1 MRERKKFYFVKTWRI
16 YFCLYTFSLELICF
30 FAVIA
35 IEAGVDMIPKA
46 NFLQLPTIIVGLLL
60 LSLNFVAVAK
70 EPEAAVEEAEVHSP
84 TLHGLINID
93 DNQENLQ
100 DYMASSSDGSGEDV
114 ITDDEDQGSGNGDV
128 YPSSGTSVQP
138 ELSAVTDDPNLR
150 TKLTPCLRQHK
161 EHKASGNIYVP
172 HCTKKG
178 EYHKRQCTNYAC
190 WCVDP
195 NGLIIKGTNRSES
208 DEKPDC
214 ENGSNLGLCLKS
226 LLKHSTGLLGS
237 FRPKCSESG
246 DYKAIQ
252 CHESKCWCVDK
263 QGTEVEST
271 KVNLPQIPI
280 CVETNPIPSTVPST
294 SSTTTTTTATTTK
307 DTTTTTTEATT
318 SSTTSTTTI
327 KLTSTKRNE
336 FHLKNP
342 GYDINDVSVSSV
354 NEVTN
359 SGNLAGSDQSKSD
372 NATPVTREP
381 GIMAAIIAGAVVGL
395 FVSILLAM
403 FVVYRMRKKDE
414 GSYPLD
420 EPCKNNYTYT
430 KAPDK
435 EFYA

>member
-1 MRERKKFYFVKTWRI
+1 
-16 YFCLYTFSLELICF
+16 
-30 FAVIA
+30 
-35 IEAGVDMIPKA
+35 MIPKA

-100 DYMASSSDGSGEDV
+100 DYMASSDGSGEGLS
-114 ITDDEDQGSGNGDV
+114 TDDEDQGSGNGDV

-138 ELSAVTDDPNLR
+138 ELTAVTDVPILHER
-150 TKLTPCLRQHK
+150 LTPCLRQHK

-178 EYHKRQCTNYAC
+178 EYHKRQCTNNAC

-195 NGLIIKGTNRSES
+195 NGVTIKGTNRSES

-246 DYKAIQ
+246 VYKAIQ
-252 CHESKCWCVDK
+252 CHEAKCWCVDK
-263 QGTEVEST
+263 QGIEVENT
-271 KVNLPQIPI
+271 KVNLPQMPT
-280 CVETNPIPSTVPST
+280 CVETSSIPSTVPST
-294 SSTTTTTTATTTK
+294 SSTTTTTKDTT
-307 DTTTTTTEATT
+307 TTTTTTEATT
-318 SSTTSTTTI
+318 SSTTI
-327 KLTSTKRNE
+327 KLTSTMKKNE
-336 FHLKNP
+336 FFNKNP
-342 GYDINDVSVSSV
+342 VYGINSVSVSSV
-354 NEVTN
+354 NEVTS
-359 SGNLAGSDQSKSD
+359 SGGLADSEERKSD
-372 NATPVTREP
+372 NATPVMREP
-381 GIMAAIIAGAVVGL
+381 GIMAATIAGSVVGL
-395 FVSILLAM
+395 FVIIVLAM

>member
-1 MRERKKFYFVKTWRI
+1 
-16 YFCLYTFSLELICF
+16 
-30 FAVIA
+30 
-35 IEAGVDMIPKA
+35 MIPKA

-70 EPEAAVEEAEVHSP
+70 EPEEAEVHSP

-100 DYMASSSDGSGEDV
+100 DYMASSSDGSGEDL

-138 ELSAVTDDPNLR
+138 ELTAVTDVPTIKVR
-150 TKLTPCLRQHK
+150 LTPCLRQHK

-172 HCTKKG
+172 HCTKNG
-178 EYHKRQCTNYAC
+178 EYHKRQCSNHAC

-195 NGLIIKGTNRSES
+195 NGALIKGTNRSES

-214 ENGSNLGLCLKS
+214 ENGSNLGPCIKS

-246 DYKAIQ
+246 VYKAIQ
-252 CHESKCWCVDK
+252 CHEAKCWCVDK
-263 QGTEVEST
+263 QGIEVEST
-271 KVNLPQIPI
+271 RVNLPQMPT
-280 CVETNPIPSTVPST
+280 CVETSPIPSTVPST
-294 SSTTTTTTATTTK
+294 SSTTTTAKATTT
-307 DTTTTTTEATT
+307 TTSTTTTEATT

-327 KLTSTKRNE
+327 KLTSTMKKNE
-336 FHLKNP
+336 FINKNP
-342 GYDINDVSVSSV
+342 GYGINGVSIGSV
-354 NEVTN
+354 NEVTS
-359 SGNLAGSDQSKSD
+359 SGGLADSEQSKSD
-372 NATPVTREP
+372 NAMPVTREP
-381 GIMAAIIAGAVVGL
+381 GIMAAIIAGAVVGI